1 MVVLSAQEPLPPEIH
16 QREGGMQLPFGY
28 YVERDPD
35 LLIVR
40 QPDYSFV
47 AAFNAGVADPFEVE
61 ATVWEDAD

>member
-1 MVVLSAQEPLPPEIH
+1 
-16 QREGGMQLPFGY
+16 MQLPFGY

-40 QPDYSFV
+40 RPDGSFV